1 MGLRSSALA
10 MGLLV
15 IGSLSACSR
24 NEAPQPLAA
33 DQVPQVVENAFKEA
47 APEAKTSATEVV
59 NSLQGKDDV
68 KAFFELQNLSSR
80 SDLTP
85 VQREAATRSMLSV
98 NERLRSAAAQGDQ
111 RAADA
116 LQLYRSSK

>member
-1 MGLRSSALA
+1 